1 MRCPTLSELP
11 PPPPGKTGWPWT
23 IGTPAIQN
31 AGGNLNA
38 WPRISVVTPSYNQG
52 PFLEETI
59 RSILLQGYPDLEY
72 LVIDGGSTDN
82 SVSIIQKYQQWIQ
95 FWVSE
100 PDGGQSNAIQKGLS
114 RVTGHI
120 SAYLNS
126 DDIYMPEALQ
136 RVATQFGKSKSTDVV
151 YGNLYRIDPEDQVI
165 EEHRNTPFMRW
176 GYLYGGFFL
185 HQPCTFWKTDVA
197 RAAGGFNP
205 DFRFDMDNDLFM
217 RMAIRKARFAFERAF
232 LAGFRVHP
240 ASKTST
246 ILHVSH
252 QENARIRSAYLP
264 FPFDSLRGTLIRGFS
279 RARRFCWYTLQGDLS
294 WLTRRAFSKIARTRG
309 A

>member
-1 MRCPTLSELP
+1 MRCPTLNELP

-23 IGTPAIQN
+23 IGTSPIQDTTSDSK
-31 AGGNLNA
+31 L

-59 RSILLQGYPDLEY
+59 RSILLQGYPDLEFM
-72 LVIDGGSTDN
+72 VIDGGSSDN

-95 FWVSE
+95 YWVSE
-100 PDGGQSNAIQKGLS
+100 PDSGQSHAIQKGFSL
-114 RVTGHI
+114 VTGHI

-136 RVATQFGKSKSTDVV
+136 RVAIQFGKGKSTDVV
-151 YGNLYRIDPEDQVI
+151 YGNLYRIDAADKVI

-197 RAAGGFNP
+197 LAAGGFNP

-217 RMAIRKARFAFERAF
+217 RMAMRKARFDFEPAF

-246 ILHVSH
+246 ILHVS
-252 QENARIRSAYLP
+252 QLENVRIRNAYLP
-264 FPFDSLRGTLIRGFS
+264 FPFDSVRGTLIRSVS
-279 RARRFCWYTLQGDLS
+279 RARRFCWYLLQGDLR